1 MEFREQLLEDLD
13 SVFFNAEEFAESH
26 MINGSEVNIVVDND
40 KLAELYLSK
49 GTHTEQLFTDSI
61 LFYVRKR
68 DLGFEPVPGQCINYD
83 DRVFLI
89 SDVKTDDESYTI
101 VMGANES

>member
-1 MEFREQLLEDLD
+1 MGFKEQLTEDLD
-13 SVFFNAEEFAESH
+13 SVFFNSEEFAETH
-26 MINGSEVNIVVDND
+26 VINGSEVKIVVDNY

-49 GTHTEQLFTDSI
+49 ETHTEQLFTDSI
-61 LFYVRKR
+61 LFYVRKK
-68 DLGFEPVPGQCINYD
+68 DLDFEPVPGQCLEYD

-89 SDVKTDDESYTI
+89 SDVKTDYETYTV

>member
-1 MEFREQLLEDLD
+1 MGFREQLSEDLD

-26 MINGSEVNIVVDND
+26 MINGVSVNIVVDND
-40 KLAELYLSK
+40 RLAELYLSK
-49 GTHTEQLFTDSI
+49 DTHTDELFTDSI
-61 LFYVRKR
+61 LFYIRKKEL
-68 DLGFEPVPGQCINYD
+68 DFEPVPGQYIEYD
-83 DRVFLI
+83 GRGFLI